1 MIAVP
6 PWEAARTKGPVV
18 SAPPLGSTLRSNVRL
33 ITSRLRLAVN
43 LRLPDK
49 PVRRTIRGVEMTL
62 PRRHGLPHF
71 ARPGSP
77 YAENLVDLARLI
89 AEKEGTVC
97 VLDVGANVGDSAL
110 FVLAE
115 APAFVVCVEPDPQ
128 WQTYLETNVGG
139 LDSVEVEPSILV
151 APEAAGVS
159 LAIVHQDVGTSQVQ
173 QTTDGSG
180 LPSITT
186 DELLARHPRLADVRL
201 VKSDT
206 DGFDVM
212 LVPALARTFLPSKP
226 VLFFEF
232 DPRPTALATPDLRPN
247 DIWQTLVDL
256 GYESAVVWD
265 NGGSLIGPAP
275 TAELEERSAVLEL
288 TPEERGYGFWD
299 VAVAHKDD
307 PVGLHVLA
315 DLSR

>member
-1 MIAVP
+1 MSTPA
-6 PWEAARTKGPVV
+6 
-18 SAPPLGSTLRSNVRL
+18 LGSSLRSSARRVV
-33 ITSRLRLAVN
+33 SRLRLAVN

-49 PVRRTIRGVEMTL
+49 AVRRTIRGVEMAL

-89 AEKEGTVC
+89 AAKEGTVC

-110 FVLAE
+110 FVLDQ

-128 WQTYLETNVGG
+128 WQGYLETNVGA
-139 LDSVEVEPSILV
+139 LDNVVVEPSVLV
-151 APEAAGVS
+151 APDAADIS

-173 QTTDGSG
+173 QTSDGTG
-180 LPSITT
+180 LPTITT
-186 DELLARHPRLADVRL
+186 DELLARHPQLADVRL

-206 DGFDVM
+206 DGYDVM

-232 DPRPTALATPDLRPN
+232 DPRPTAIATPDLAPN
-247 DIWQTLVDL
+247 DIWKTLVDL

-265 NGGSLIGPAP
+265 NGGTLIGPAA
-275 TAELEERSAVLEL
+275 TADLEERSAVLDLSEQ
-288 TPEERGYGFWD
+288 ERGYGFWD

>member
-1 MIAVP
+1 MSTPALGTSIRSS
-6 PWEAARTKGPVV
+6 ARLVV
-18 SAPPLGSTLRSNVRL
+18 
-33 ITSRLRLAVN
+33 SRLRLAVN

-49 PVRRTIRGVEMTL
+49 AVRRTIRGVEMTL

-110 FVLAE
+110 FVLDQ
-115 APAFVVCVEPDPQ
+115 APASVVCVEPDPQ
-128 WQTYLETNVGG
+128 WQSYLETNVGA
-139 LDSVEVEPSILV
+139 LDNVVVEPSVLV
-151 APEAAGVS
+151 APEAADVS

-173 QTTDGSG
+173 QSADGTG
-180 LPSITT
+180 LPTITT
-186 DELLARHPRLADVRL
+186 DELLVRFPELADVRL

-206 DGFDVM
+206 DGYDVM

-232 DPRPTALATPDLRPN
+232 DPRPTALATPDLVPN
-247 DIWQTLVDL
+247 DIWATLVDL
-256 GYESAVVWD
+256 GYESAVIWD

-288 TPEERGYGFWD
+288 TPEARGYGFWD

-315 DLSR
+315 QLSR

>member
-1 MIAVP
+1 M
-6 PWEAARTKGPVV
+6 
-18 SAPPLGSTLRSNVRL
+18 
-33 ITSRLRLAVN
+33 N

-71 ARPGSP
+71 ARPGEP
-77 YAENLVDLARLI
+77 YAENLVDLARLL
-89 AEKEGTVC
+89 AEKEGNVC

-110 FVLAE
+110 FVLDQVA
-115 APAFVVCVEPDPQ
+115 AYVVCVEPDPQ
-128 WQTYLETNVGG
+128 WQTYLETNVGN
-139 LDSVEVEPSILV
+139 LDNVAVEPSVLV
-151 APEAAGVS
+151 APEAAGIS

-173 QTTDGSG
+173 PTSGEGG
-180 LPSITT
+180 LPTITT
-186 DELLARHPRLADVRL
+186 DELLAGHPRLADVRL

-206 DGFDVM
+206 DGYDVM

-232 DPRPTALATPDLRPN
+232 DPRPTRLATPDLEPN
-247 DIWQTLVDL
+247 DIWQTLVGF
-256 GYESAVVWD
+256 GYEQAVVWD
-265 NGGSLIGPAP
+265 NGGGLIGPAA
-275 TAELEERSAVLEL
+275 TAELEERSAVLDL
-288 TPEERGYGFWD
+288 TPDERGYGFWD

-315 DLSR
+315 EMSRPRGAVPRQRDPRT

>member
-1 MIAVP
+1 
-6 PWEAARTKGPVV
+6 
-18 SAPPLGSTLRSNVRL
+18 
-33 ITSRLRLAVN
+33 VN

-77 YAENLVDLARLI
+77 YAANLVDLARLI
-89 AEKEGTVC
+89 ADKEGTVC
-97 VLDVGANVGDSAL
+97 VLDVGANIGDSAL
-110 FVLAE
+110 FVLDQ

-128 WQTYLETNVGG
+128 WQDYLETNVGH
-139 LDSVEVEPSILV
+139 LDNVVVEPSVLV
-151 APEAAGVS
+151 APDAADIS
-159 LAIVHQDVGTSQVQ
+159 LQIVHQDVGTSQVQ
-173 QTTDGSG
+173 QTSEGAG
-180 LPSITT
+180 LPTITT
-186 DELLARHPRLADVRL
+186 DELLARHPQLADVRL

-212 LVPALARTFLPSKP
+212 LVPALARTFLASKP

-232 DPRPTALATPDLRPN
+232 DPRPTRLATPDLEPN
-247 DIWQTLVDL
+247 GIWQVLLDL

-275 TAELEERSAVLEL
+275 TAELEERSAVLDDL

-299 VAVAHKDD
+299 VAVAHRDD
-307 PVGLHVLA
+307 PIGLHVLA
-315 DLSR
+315 ELSRPRGPVPRQRSGE